1 MANEI
6 LSWIVDA
13 IKRSDKED
21 EAIVAVTHGFM
32 AAAILRPAWGKTLAA
47 TVAML
52 DATLDPSTKKLEAL
66 IDRGYSNGVFRA
78 APSPLLSM
86 QIRAIQALAI
96 SNADTDAHSIEALS
110 ETCEAILRL
119 LGRTPA
125 EAEATVKNTVSRRDS
140 TA

>member
-1 MANEI
+1 M
-6 LSWIVDA
+6 
-13 IKRSDKED
+13 
-21 EAIVAVTHGFM
+21 
-32 AAAILRPAWGKTLAA
+32 LRPAWGKTLAA

-52 DATLDPSTKKLEAL
+52 DATLDPSTEKLEAL
-66 IDRGYSNGVFRA
+66 IDRGYSNDVFRV

-119 LGRTPA
+119 LGRTPT
-125 EAEATVKNTVSRRDS
+125 EAKATAKNTVRRRDS